1 MVAWIIDLVSR
12 WYEKHNSL
20 GELMISF
27 LKKLG
32 ADLAKFA
39 AIAAGVGPIVLPL
52 LGSGKASTVATTAV
66 NDLTSIGQLALQI
79 ETAMQ
84 GQPGAAKLA
93 ALIPLVGNVIKT
105 SELVSGKKIAN
116 PDLFN
121 KSIQEFCQGTVDLL
135 NSIDS
140 GEAKTA

>member
-1 MVAWIIDLVSR
+1 MVVWIIDLVSR
-12 WYEKHNSL
+12 WYEKHDTL

-39 AIAAGVGPIVLPL
+39 AIAAGVGPILIPL
-52 LGSGKASTVATTAV
+52 LGSGKAGTVATTAV
-66 NDLTSIGQLALQI
+66 NDLTAMGQLALQI

-84 GQPGAAKLA
+84 GQPGTAKLA

-105 SELVSGKKIAN
+105 SELVANKKIAN
-116 PDLFN
+116 ESLFT
-121 KSIQEFCQGTVDLL
+121 KSVQEYAQATVDLL
-135 NSIDS
+135 NSIDQS
-140 GEAKTA
+140 EAKTA